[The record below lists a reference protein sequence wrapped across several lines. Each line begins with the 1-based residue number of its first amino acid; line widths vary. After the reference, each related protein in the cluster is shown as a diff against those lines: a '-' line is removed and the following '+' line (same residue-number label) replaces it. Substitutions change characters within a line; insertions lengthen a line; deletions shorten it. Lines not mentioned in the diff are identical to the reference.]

1 MSLYRCAV
9 CGSPNVVKIEKND
22 GFSYSK
28 ALAGTVVFGT
38 VGAVAG
44 INGKKTYAY
53 SCPDCGTTLPQPM
66 DSVTKE
72 KIDLV
77 MTNPDALAPVLY
89 PNIYNQ
95 YSYLYKQREK
105 QRELESAQRIEKY
118 ASCPIDYSNPLNISA
133 DDFIKAQN
141 VFKEAYLQLWNCFNT
156 FFDES
161 PSIKKARN
169 EIKNMN
175 VISEGLH
182 SLRTIVYGIPIYSSL
197 VDNTNCGSAFFLY
210 VFMEN
215 GGEMTGNEFYTQVN
229 NNPIYKQIYSALCG
243 KRFRSAQQLAM
254 SGLNLSEKE
263 VWFRALTLLLRTV
276 HSFTNSSCNV
286 NWSGAYNLD
295 TPVQLRFK
303 FINESLY
310 IVNPVS
316 AEEQFEHDIPELAN
330 QISEAEKNIE
340 QLKTNIAALNH
351 SVPTQ
356 TETDAQTSINEL
368 QRSNSEINEQITKLH
383 KKIFGKKKAAIEI
396 QKLEEKK
403 QTNQKQISDL
413 NSVIE
418 KARQQ
423 RATEIKEKKSPIEE
437 QLSKANH
444 ALEKM
449 KKQKSEYIQQ
459 YPEWICLA
467 GQDAENQ

>member
-28 ALAGTVVFGT
+28 ALAGTAVFGT

-44 INGKKTYAY
+44 INGKKSYAY

-95 YSYLYKQREK
+95 YSYLYRQREK

-118 ASCPIDYSNPLNISA
+118 ASCPIDSSNPLNISA

-141 VFKEAYLQLWNCFNT
+141 VFKEAYLQLQNCFDSFNN
-156 FFDES
+156 ES
-161 PSIKKARN
+161 SCIPKARD
-169 EIKNMN
+169 EIKDMN

-197 VDNTNCGSAFFLY
+197 INSNHNCRAAFFLY

-215 GGEMTGNEFYTQVN
+215 GCEMTGNEFYAQVN
-229 NNPIYKQIYSALCG
+229 NNPIYQQIYSVLCG
-243 KRFRSAQQLAM
+243 KEFRSAQQLAM

-263 VWFRALTLLLRTV
+263 VWFKALTLMLRSV
-276 HSFTNSSCNV
+276 SSFINSPYIGWRS
-286 NWSGAYNLD
+286 ATNLD

-316 AEEQFEHDIPELAN
+316 AEEQFKQDIPELAN
-330 QISEAEKNIE
+330 QISEAEKNIG
-340 QLKTNIAALNH
+340 QLKNSITTLNY
-351 SVPTQ
+351 SIPTQ
-356 TETDAQTSINEL
+356 TEINAQTSIDEL
-368 QRSNSEINEQITKLH
+368 RHSNIGMDEQITKLH

-396 QKLEEKK
+396 QKLEEQK
-403 QTNQKQISDL
+403 QANQKQISDL

-418 KARQQ
+418 KAKQQ
-423 RATEIKEKKSPIEE
+423 RATEIREKKSAIEE

-444 ALEKM
+444 DLEEM
-449 KKQKSEYIQQ
+449 EKQKSEYIQQ

>member
-28 ALAGTVVFGT
+28 ALAGTAVFGT

-44 INGKKTYAY
+44 INGKKSYAY
-53 SCPDCGTTLPQPM
+53 SCPDCGRTMPQPM

-77 MTNPDALAPVLY
+77 MTNPDTLVPVLY

-95 YSYLYKQREK
+95 YSYLYRQREK

-118 ASCPIDYSNPLNISA
+118 TSCPIDSSNPLNISA

-141 VFKEAYLQLWNCFNT
+141 VFKEACLQLQNCFDSFSN
-156 FFDES
+156 ES
-161 PSIKKARN
+161 SSIPKARD

-197 VDNTNCGSAFFLY
+197 VDRHNCNIAFFLY

-229 NNPIYKQIYSALCG
+229 NNPIYKQIYSVLCG
-243 KRFRSAQQLAM
+243 EQFRSAQQLVM
-254 SGLNLSEKE
+254 SGLNLSEKQ
-263 VWFRALTLLLRTV
+263 VWFKALTLMRRNV
-276 HSFTNSSCNV
+276 HSFTKSYFSWNSLND
-286 NWSGAYNLD
+286 LD

-316 AEEQFEHDIPELAN
+316 AEEQFKQDIPELAN
-330 QISEAEKNIE
+330 QISEAEKNIG
-340 QLKTNIAALNH
+340 QLKNSITTLNY
-351 SVPTQ
+351 SIPTQ
-356 TETDAQTSINEL
+356 TEINAQTSIDEL
-368 QRSNSEINEQITKLH
+368 RHSNVGIDEQIAKLH

-396 QKLEEKK
+396 QELGEQK
-403 QTNQKQISDL
+403 QANQKQISDL

-418 KARQQ
+418 KAKQQ
-423 RATEIKEKKSPIEE
+423 RATEIREKKSAIEE

-444 ALEKM
+444 ALEEM
-449 KKQKSEYIQQ
+449 KKQKSEYIRQ
-459 YPEWICLA
+459 YSEWICLA

>member
-44 INGKKTYAY
+44 INGKKSYAY

-77 MTNPDALAPVLY
+77 MTNPDALVPVLY

-141 VFKEAYLQLWNCFNT
+141 VFNEAYLQLQNCFDSFSN
-156 FFDES
+156 ES
-161 PSIKKARN
+161 SCIPKARD
-169 EIKNMN
+169 EIKDMN

-197 VDNTNCGSAFFLY
+197 INSNHNCRVAFFLY

-215 GGEMTGNEFYTQVN
+215 GCEMTGNEFYAQVN
-229 NNPIYKQIYSALCG
+229 NNPIYQQIYSVLCG
-243 KRFRSAQQLAM
+243 REFRSAQQLAM

-263 VWFRALTLLLRTV
+263 VWFKALTLMLRSV
-276 HSFTNSSCNV
+276 SSFINSPYIGWRS
-286 NWSGAYNLD
+286 ATNLD

-330 QISEAEKNIE
+330 QMSEAEKNIG
-340 QLKTNIAALNH
+340 QLKNSITTLNY
-351 SVPTQ
+351 SIPTQ
-356 TETDAQTSINEL
+356 TETDAQISINEL

-413 NSVIE
+413 DNVI
-418 KARQQ
+418 KNAKLLRV
-423 RATEIKEKKSPIEE
+423 TEINEKKSAIEE
-437 QLSKANH
+437 QLSKVNH
-444 ALEKM
+444 DLEEM
-449 KKQKSEYIQQ
+449 EKQKSEYIQQ

-467 GQDAENQ
+467 GPDAENQ

>member
-28 ALAGTVVFGT
+28 ALAGTAVFGT

-44 INGKKTYAY
+44 INGKKSYAY

-77 MTNPDALAPVLY
+77 MTNPDALVPVLY

-95 YSYLYKQREK
+95 YSYLYRQREK

-141 VFKEAYLQLWNCFNT
+141 VFKEACLQLQNCFDKLR
-156 FFDES
+156 DEA
-161 PSIKKARN
+161 PSIPNARD

-197 VDNTNCGSAFFLY
+197 VDKHNCGIAFFLY

-215 GGEMTGNEFYTQVN
+215 GGEMTGNDFYTQVN
-229 NNPIYKQIYSALCG
+229 NNPIYKQVYSVLCG
-243 KRFRSAQQLAM
+243 KAFRQLQQ
-254 SGLNLSEKE
+254 SSSTLNLPEKK
-263 VWFRALTLLLRTV
+263 VWFKA
-276 HSFTNSSCNV
+276 FTMIKRNV
-286 NWSGAYNLD
+286 SPFVKRYIPWNDLDDLD

-303 FINESLY
+303 LINESLY

-316 AEEQFEHDIPELAN
+316 AEEQFKQDIPELAN
-330 QISEAEKNIE
+330 QMSEAEKDIE

-368 QRSNSEINEQITKLH
+368 QRNNTEIDEQITKLH

-403 QTNQKQISDL
+403 QTNQKRLSDL
-413 NSVIE
+413 DNVIRNA
-418 KARQQ
+418 KLLRV
-423 RATEIKEKKSPIEE
+423 TGVMEKKSAIEE

-444 ALEKM
+444 TLEEM
-449 KKQKSEYIQQ
+449 EKQKSEYIQQ

>member
-28 ALAGTVVFGT
+28 ALAGTAVFGT

-44 INGKKTYAY
+44 INGKKSYAY
-53 SCPDCGTTLPQPM
+53 SCPDCGRTMPQPM
-66 DSVTKE
+66 DSITKE

-77 MTNPDALAPVLY
+77 MTNPDVLVPVLY

-95 YSYLYKQREK
+95 YSYLYKQRENK
-105 QRELESAQRIEKY
+105 RELESAQRIEKY
-118 ASCPIDYSNPLNISA
+118 ASCPIDYSNPLSISA

-141 VFKEAYLQLWNCFNT
+141 VFKEAYLQLNNCFHKLR
-156 FFDES
+156 DES
-161 PSIKKARN
+161 PSIPKARN
-169 EIKNMN
+169 EIKDMN

-182 SLRTIVYGIPIYSSL
+182 NLRTVVYGIPIYSSL
-197 VDNTNCGSAFFLY
+197 VNNYYCGIAFFLY

-215 GGEMTGNEFYTQVN
+215 GGEMTGNEFYIQVN
-229 NNPIYKQIYSALCG
+229 NNPIYKQIYSVLYG
-243 KRFRSAQQLAM
+243 ERFRSTQQLVM
-254 SGLNLSEKE
+254 SGLNLSEKK
-263 VWFRALTLLLRTV
+263 VWFTALMFPLRNV
-276 HSFTNSSCNV
+276 RPFTNCPYNV
-286 NWSGAYNLD
+286 DWSNATNLD

-340 QLKTNIAALNH
+340 QLKNSITTLNY
-351 SVPTQ
+351 SIPTQ
-356 TETDAQTSINEL
+356 TETDAQISINEL

-413 NSVIE
+413 DNVI
-418 KARQQ
+418 KNAKLLRV
-423 RATEIKEKKSPIEE
+423 TEINEKKSAIEE
-437 QLSKANH
+437 QLSKVNH
-444 ALEKM
+444 DLEEM
-449 KKQKSEYIQQ
+449 EKQKSEYIQQ
-459 YPEWICLA
+459 YPEWICLT

>member
-28 ALAGTVVFGT
+28 ALAGTAVFGT

-44 INGKKTYAY
+44 INGKKSYAY
-53 SCPDCGTTLPQPM
+53 SCPDCGTTRPQPM

-95 YSYLYKQREK
+95 YSYLYRQREK

-141 VFKEAYLQLWNCFNT
+141 VFKEAYLQLQNCFNT

-161 PSIKKARN
+161 PSIQKARN

-197 VDNTNCGSAFFLY
+197 INSNHNCRAAFFLY

-215 GGEMTGNEFYTQVN
+215 GCEMTGNEFYAQVN
-229 NNPIYKQIYSALCG
+229 NNPIYQQIYSVLCG
-243 KRFRSAQQLAM
+243 KEFRSAQQLVM

-263 VWFRALTLLLRTV
+263 VWFKALTLMLRSV
-276 HSFTNSSCNV
+276 SPFINSPYIGWKS
-286 NWSGAYNLD
+286 ATNLD
-295 TPVQLRFK
+295 VPVQLRFK

-316 AEEQFEHDIPELAN
+316 AEEQFKQDIPELAN

-340 QLKTNIAALNH
+340 QLKNSITTLNY
-351 SVPTQ
+351 SIPTQ
-356 TETDAQTSINEL
+356 TEINAQTSIDEL
-368 QRSNSEINEQITKLH
+368 RHSNVGIDEQIAKLH

-396 QKLEEKK
+396 QELEEQK
-403 QTNQKQISDL
+403 QANQKQISDL

-418 KARQQ
+418 KAKQQ
-423 RATEIKEKKSPIEE
+423 RATEIREKKSAIEE
-437 QLSKANH
+437 HLSKANH
-444 ALEKM
+444 DLEEM
-449 KKQKSEYIQQ
+449 
-459 YPEWICLA
+459 
-467 GQDAENQ
+467 

>member
-44 INGKKTYAY
+44 INGKKSYAY
-53 SCPDCGTTLPQPM
+53 SCPDCGRTMPQPM

-77 MTNPDALAPVLY
+77 MTNPDALVPVLY

-95 YSYLYKQREK
+95 YSYLYKQRENK
-105 QRELESAQRIEKY
+105 RELESAQRIEKY

-141 VFKEAYLQLWNCFNT
+141 VFKEACLQLQNCFYKLR
-156 FFDES
+156 DES
-161 PSIKKARN
+161 TSILIARN
-169 EIKNMN
+169 EIKDMN

-182 SLRTIVYGIPIYSSL
+182 NLRTVVYGIPIYSSL
-197 VDNTNCGSAFFLY
+197 VDKYNGKIAFFLY
-210 VFMEN
+210 IFMEN
-215 GGEMTGNEFYTQVN
+215 GSEMTGNEFYTQVN
-229 NNPIYKQIYSALCG
+229 NNSIYKQIYSVLCG
-243 KRFRSAQQLAM
+243 ESFRRDQQAFG
-254 SGLNLSEKE
+254 STRSEKE
-263 VWFRALTLLLRTV
+263 VWFKSLTLMLRAV
-276 HSFTNSSCNV
+276 HLFIKGRMSWDYSID
-286 NWSGAYNLD
+286 LD

-303 FINESLY
+303 LINESLY

-316 AEEQFEHDIPELAN
+316 AEEQFKQDIPELAN
-330 QISEAEKNIE
+330 QMSEAEKDIE

-368 QRSNSEINEQITKLH
+368 QRNNTEIDEQITKLH

-403 QTNQKQISDL
+403 QTNQKQLSDL
-413 NSVIE
+413 DNVIRNA
-418 KARQQ
+418 KLLRV
-423 RATEIKEKKSPIEE
+423 TGVMEKKSAIEE

-444 ALEKM
+444 TLEEM
-449 KKQKSEYIQQ
+449 EKQKSEYIQQ

>member
-1 MSLYRCAV
+1 MGRSL
-9 CGSPNVVKIEKND
+9 
-22 GFSYSK
+22 
-28 ALAGTVVFGT
+28 
-38 VGAVAG
+38 
-44 INGKKTYAY
+44 
-53 SCPDCGTTLPQPM
+53 
-66 DSVTKE
+66 
-72 KIDLV
+72 
-77 MTNPDALAPVLY
+77 
-89 PNIYNQ
+89 
-95 YSYLYKQREK
+95 
-105 QRELESAQRIEKY
+105 EKY

-141 VFKEAYLQLWNCFNT
+141 VFKEAYLQLQKCFDSFSN
-156 FFDES
+156 ES
-161 PSIKKARN
+161 SCIPKARD
-169 EIKNMN
+169 EIKDMN

-197 VDNTNCGSAFFLY
+197 INSNHNCRAAFFLY

-215 GGEMTGNEFYTQVN
+215 GCEMTGNEFYAQVN
-229 NNPIYKQIYSALCG
+229 NNPIYQQIYSVLCG
-243 KRFRSAQQLAM
+243 EEFRIAQKPVRY
-254 SGLNLSEKE
+254 GLNLSEKE
-263 VWFRALTLLLRTV
+263 VWFKALTLMLRSV
-276 HSFTNSSCNV
+276 SSFINSPYNV
-286 NWSGAYNLD
+286 SWRSATNLD

-340 QLKTNIAALNH
+340 QLKNSITTLNY
-351 SVPTQ
+351 SIPTQ
-356 TETDAQTSINEL
+356 TETDAQISINEL

-413 NSVIE
+413 DNVI
-418 KARQQ
+418 KNAKLLRV
-423 RATEIKEKKSPIEE
+423 TEINEKKSAIEE
-437 QLSKANH
+437 QLSKVNH
-444 ALEKM
+444 DLEEM
-449 KKQKSEYIQQ
+449 EKQKSEYIQQ
-459 YPEWICLA
+459 YPEWICLT